1 MAVKEL
7 ALITEKKK
15 RKKKESVQ
23 AAPTKPIKETISNN
37 KGTTKINRSTIS
49 TKPSVQ
55 KTPQNRV
62 VTNKERL
69 TSKPTISDIRTVK
82 TRNFKPKSIQTV
94 DLYERGGRYF
104 YKDGKKEKEV
114 DQKFVQNALKNNK
127 SGVIGRYDSKGTLR
141 ATDKKGNVK
150 KQSLLDKAGFLGR
163 TAGTRAIKGT
173 TSIVDAALQETQ
185 NDLQKG
191 KDIKS
196 PLAKLSQLTKAIM
209 NADPKRGMESAIVE
223 AAQKSKA
230 IWKDKDKNILEKYL
244 GSVMEGAQAVSTGA
258 TKGVKDLTS
267 LVGSYDKNLDKEV
280 AKVQKKIDE
289 PVNKKIEKLEREKYK
304 YGKGM
309 RTASDIVGTTANMAP
324 GIIASAVTR
333 NPNIGIATMG
343 LSAKGQATEEA
354 LKQGADLDTAVKMG
368 TTKGLVE
375 AGTEKLSSGLKI
387 FGKGPTGKWL
397 NEGGTLDDLIEGT
410 LDKKIK
416 NKGMNFLAKQGFGLT
431 GEIAEETISDLAGV
445 MIDKGTLD
453 PNANYTWD
461 DFLNTAKLT
470 FGSTLLT
477 NLLTGGYGSGAYRQN
492 TINMQNNQMKQAQL
506 EEIGQKVES
515 GEVNQ
520 GEVRELVKQVENGT
534 YSQNNNLDTIA
545 IQQREQLDKQLQQ
558 GLITDEQYNQELRDI
573 ANATKQTREQINNI
587 QISLQESAARNNLDP
602 ESDTVKIVQNAMDKR
617 GIKASFDANR
627 FTDENANAFWSIDEN
642 GNREVVFNPNA
653 TTNDIVEEVAI
664 HEITHDLM
672 SSENSKNALKTE
684 ELLNYVKS
692 MKDYESAR
700 KHLEETYSQVY
711 DKNNPNYNKLI
722 DEEVVADVL
731 GRKLGNQEF
740 INKLNGEKPNLAKKL
755 YNWILDKIDN
765 IGKSAE
771 YKAEKRYWRDVAD
784 KFEKAFNMEY
794 NNNEKA
800 NTKFTKFATRENNPY
815 GHIKDF
821 VNLSEETQADAHK
834 VISPLAAELNSKGKQ
849 FGTTT
854 DVNGNTYDFEV
865 FGDSTYRVINVEKL
879 KDSVKEVASERNPN
893 KNSRYSMG
901 NTRNNR
907 DNSSI
912 YNESDRNR
920 SSSDENVEFSSKE
933 QKQQKDNG
941 YRLSNTEQEKNNKG
955 LNNSSF
961 SKDNQG
967 RTLTKQ
973 QKDYFK
979 DSKLRDKNG
988 NLKVFYHG
996 ASQKINIFD
1005 KNRKAKRYT
1014 NFGTEYEADIK
1025 GFFFTENKDYAKTFG
1040 DVNEYYIN
1048 SVKPLNMDN
1057 KDDLNKIF
1065 KPMLDE
1071 MLKNEDIYQWQYDKA
1086 VEDGTIY
1093 RRFID
1098 ENGVDWETI
1107 DEKAFNESIEIM
1119 RDLGYDSLEVNEG
1132 DGETSVFVFDSNQIK
1147 DIDNQNPTNNED
1159 TRLSKSNDEWNRFL
1173 DENIKR
1179 SGKGRT
1185 LNDIRIKNNNVN
1197 TGPEILDKMPTEKK
1211 STIKSLKKGIDTFRK
1226 EITDAFAPVYDMARK
1241 TRNMTLY
1248 HKADKILGSDGMAQV
1263 DLGRN
1268 QVDLKGKPFKNFTD
1282 ENGNKVS
1289 MSWEKAYDSYSKIP
1303 NKAKNEFLV
1312 HQLNID
1318 RLNQGVDQFDIP
1330 LQESQ
1335 QRVEELR
1342 KQYKDIDKW
1351 SENTYQFYRNL
1362 IQNMVENGRIPQS
1375 LADKWLKE
1383 TPHFIHIER
1392 QVPNKGNQGVSVK
1405 NGKVDS
1411 DNLIRKIKGGNYAI
1425 LPIKESTANYVQNA
1439 RRAFAFNDFGKEY
1452 ARTIGT
1458 DARGENVSADT
1469 DIDEIF
1475 GFEPEFVNSDGSGN
1489 YTLKIYENGTPV
1501 EIPISEDVYNSL
1513 SPKTI
1518 PRVGVLAEATK
1529 IYKDLLTNKNPFFG
1543 FLRNPIK
1550 DAGDM
1555 FLYSKHSLYKSI
1567 KTYTKLFGG
1576 RTALRN
1582 RKITKDGVTAQDIVD
1597 FYHNTGNAV
1606 HSFYKN
1612 GQFKSNEGNAKKG
1625 VDKVLSPIEKGNDF
1639 MESMPRITEFWNTI
1653 ESEGYT
1659 IKDGELV
1666 PQKGKTPKKTVEQ
1679 VIAEASYNAAD
1690 VTVNFKR
1697 GGRTSKAISQ
1707 NGGIFFNPSVQGA
1720 SKFTRNITEAV
1731 GDAKA
1736 GDFQAAKRLVLR
1748 AAGMGVAPAI
1758 LSAIMY
1764 DDDDEY
1770 KEIQDYQKDQYYLIK
1785 AGNGKWIRIPKG
1797 RAISLFESAT
1807 RRGMNKTNGEKFGA
1821 KDFGQLVLNQI
1832 APSNP
1837 LDNNIFSPI
1846 TSAITNKSWSG
1857 NKIVSNSMAKRP
1869 VEEQFNEKTDELS
1882 KKLGKQLGISPMKIN
1897 YVINQYSG
1905 VLGDLVLPQITP
1917 KASTGSN
1924 NPIMNILRDN
1934 YSFDAAN
1941 SSKNVGDFYD
1951 VKGKLNTK
1959 ASGLNPSSKDKLES
1973 QYMNKQAQKMYALYD
1988 KKQKIQMDKNLSKK
2002 EKYQQAL
2009 EVQKEINKFAKKAT
2023 ENIKKVDIKKNT
2035 ATIGNDLYYKNEN
2048 SNSGWSQENEKTT
2061 QKREALG
2068 LSPEKY
2074 YYYKNDES
2082 YKTSDGYTKS
2092 ITSGKNAKQTIAMVE
2107 AFNFDPS
2114 DYLEYKSK
2122 LSKIRGDKGANG
2134 KTIRYSARKKKI
2146 AYLNTLPISSV
2157 EKAYLMKQSDRYY
2170 KSSDKSLK
2178 KAIKSSSMSEE
2189 DKKQIYSYLRL
2200 GR

>member
-1 MAVKEL
+1 MAK
-7 ALITEKKK
+7 
-15 RKKKESVQ
+15 KKKE
-23 AAPTKPIKETISNN
+23 PTN
-37 KGTTKINRSTIS
+37 
-49 TKPSVQ
+49 
-55 KTPQNRV
+55 
-62 VTNKERL
+62 ERL
-69 TSKPTISDIRTVK
+69 TGNLITQDRKGNILKQKFRPSVSDAEYNYKNNIQKSTERLQVGKNKFKTVTSTVSKNVLREKNADGYLDTKRKYGDYSKSDASKSNYKVYQKGNKFYYYDEKNKKYEKMASKNAK
-82 TRNFKPKSIQTV
+82 TKYVFDKNDNKQTQTLLGKDKNALANNKPQFGKEKKTYSTV
-94 DLYERGGRYF
+94 DYSSQVKRDMAKDDAEQEKKWLNSLSKEDRKAYEESAKYSNKVQKSKFKKSEKELIEKKNKLQFEARKEGLNKFKNQKEMPSLLKATDYV
-104 YKDGKKEKEV
+104 KENKEKEEKYLKDNKV
-114 DQKFVQNALKNNK
+114 SVKGTNNAISPTDLNPTNVNYKSGEIGVQLQPERLKEAQERNELARTQFEENQWVERNKKTTNLDKITQPFTSAASQLVQGLDTATDFGNRVYIDEEGKEQYLPSKSDLQWQRTLDSYNTKVGKFLAETTNNVGKILATQAMNIAVPGSGTAVYWTSMFGNNYQNAFSQSGGDSTKASLNAIANTGLEFLTAKTLGSATKGLTGGKASQLETALSNLTYKISKNPAISSYLGKGGSEFTEEFIQEYLGNAVDILTLGSDGTHDNIK
-127 SGVIGRYDSKGTLR
+127 EMLTDPDVLASALYSGLMGAVSSAGIAGTTNISTR
-141 ATDKKGNVK
+141 ATGGMTEAQSIKMAQTFKEDLESTIEEYKKNPEENKKKIKKLEKVLKEVEKTSKTPFTENTVKSNMDTVDNIDKKITSTYSDEQQAQMQEINADVLQGKIDHIEANNRIR
-150 KQSLLDKAGFLGR
+150 QMQN
-163 TAGTRAIKGT
+163 GTYAENRKI
-173 TSIVDAALQETQ
+173 ETQ
-185 NDLQKG
+185 ND
-191 KDIKS
+191 
-196 PLAKLSQLTKAIM
+196 
-209 NADPKRGMESAIVE
+209 
-223 AAQKSKA
+223 
-230 IWKDKDKNILEKYL
+230 
-244 GSVMEGAQAVSTGA
+244 
-258 TKGVKDLTS
+258 
-267 LVGSYDKNLDKEV
+267 
-280 AKVQKKIDE
+280 
-289 PVNKKIEKLEREKYK
+289 
-304 YGKGM
+304 
-309 RTASDIVGTTANMAP
+309 
-324 GIIASAVTR
+324 
-333 NPNIGIATMG
+333 
-343 LSAKGQATEEA
+343 
-354 LKQGADLDTAVKMG
+354 
-368 TTKGLVE
+368 
-375 AGTEKLSSGLKI
+375 
-387 FGKGPTGKWL
+387 
-397 NEGGTLDDLIEGT
+397 
-410 LDKKIK
+410 
-416 NKGMNFLAKQGFGLT
+416 
-431 GEIAEETISDLAGV
+431 
-445 MIDKGTLD
+445 
-453 PNANYTWD
+453 
-461 DFLNTAKLT
+461 
-470 FGSTLLT
+470 
-477 NLLTGGYGSGAYRQN
+477 
-492 TINMQNNQMKQAQL
+492 
-506 EEIGQKVES
+506 
-515 GEVNQ
+515 
-520 GEVRELVKQVENGT
+520 
-534 YSQNNNLDTIA
+534 NLDTIA
-545 IQQREQLDKQLQQ
+545 IQQREQLDRQLEQ

-573 ANATKQTREQINNI
+573 ANATKQTREQINTPQNQVETQPQTNETTQDNAITQETQNMAQNEQNYEGLNQKEYNEI
-587 QISLQESAARNNLDP
+587 QKRYKNLIETTGFEEDFIENAKPSDIVSQLKSIKELYEGDEGFLYEAKNWESP
-602 ESDTVKIVQNAMDKR
+602 EVYKNTKSQYDKINRLINRFEGKINQQQNVVQNKQNNKQENRINDHTLEYNGYYIMSEKPNVGYEYKSLEESPR
-617 GIKASFDANR
+617 FQIYDANNDDI
-627 FTDENANAFWSIDEN
+627 THNVANWVGSIDE
-642 GNREVVFNPNA
+642 A
-653 TTNDIVEEVAI
+653 KSYIDSIK
-664 HEITHDLM
+664 
-672 SSENSKNALKTE
+672 NSKVDN
-684 ELLNYVKS
+684 NV
-692 MKDYESAR
+692 
-700 KHLEETYSQVY
+700 ETNETVEQ
-711 DKNNPNYNKLI
+711 
-722 DEEVVADVL
+722 
-731 GRKLGNQEF
+731 Q
-740 INKLNGEKPNLAKKL
+740 
-755 YNWILDKIDN
+755 
-765 IGKSAE
+765 
-771 YKAEKRYWRDVAD
+771 
-784 KFEKAFNMEY
+784 
-794 NNNEKA
+794 NNEAQQEQVKQ
-800 NTKFTKFATRENNPY
+800 
-815 GHIKDF
+815 
-821 VNLSEETQADAHK
+821 EER
-834 VISPLAAELNSKGKQ
+834 KQ
-849 FGTTT
+849 
-854 DVNGNTYDFEV
+854 
-865 FGDSTYRVINVEKL
+865 
-879 KDSVKEVASERNPN
+879 
-893 KNSRYSMG
+893 
-901 NTRNNR
+901 
-907 DNSSI
+907 
-912 YNESDRNR
+912 
-920 SSSDENVEFSSKE
+920 
-933 QKQQKDNG
+933 
-941 YRLSNTEQEKNNKG
+941 
-955 LNNSSF
+955 
-961 SKDNQG
+961 
-967 RTLTKQ
+967 
-973 QKDYFK
+973 
-979 DSKLRDKNG
+979 
-988 NLKVFYHG
+988 
-996 ASQKINIFD
+996 
-1005 KNRKAKRYT
+1005 
-1014 NFGTEYEADIK
+1014 
-1025 GFFFTENKDYAKTFG
+1025 
-1040 DVNEYYIN
+1040 
-1048 SVKPLNMDN
+1048 
-1057 KDDLNKIF
+1057 
-1065 KPMLDE
+1065 
-1071 MLKNEDIYQWQYDKA
+1071 
-1086 VEDGTIY
+1086 
-1093 RRFID
+1093 
-1098 ENGVDWETI
+1098 
-1107 DEKAFNESIEIM
+1107 
-1119 RDLGYDSLEVNEG
+1119 
-1132 DGETSVFVFDSNQIK
+1132 
-1147 DIDNQNPTNNED
+1147 
-1159 TRLSKSNDEWNRFL
+1159 
-1173 DENIKR
+1173 
-1179 SGKGRT
+1179 
-1185 LNDIRIKNNNVN
+1185 
-1197 TGPEILDKMPTEKK
+1197 PEILDKMPTEKK
-1211 STIKSLKKGIDTFRK
+1211 STIKSLKKGIGTFRK

-1289 MSWEKAYDSYSKIP
+1289 MSWEKAYDSYNKIP

-1318 RLNQGVDQFDIP
+1318 RLNQGVDQFEGIT

-1362 IQNMVENGRIPQS
+1362 IQNMVDNGRMPQS

-1425 LPIKESTANYVQNA
+1425 LPIKETTANYVQNA

-1550 DAGDM
+1550 DVGDM
-1555 FLYSKHSLYKSI
+1555 FLYSKHPLYKSI

-1612 GQFKSNEGNAKKG
+1612 GQFESNKGNTKKG

-1666 PQKGKTPKKTVEQ
+1666 PQKGKTPKKKVEQ

-1736 GDFQAAKRLVLR
+1736 GDFQAAKRLILR

-1764 DDDDEY
+1764 GDDDEY

-1785 AGNGKWIRIPKG
+1785 AGDGKWIRIPKG
-1797 RAISLFESAT
+1797 RALSLFESAT
-1807 RRGMNKTNGEKFGA
+1807 RRALDKGKGGKFGA
-1821 KDFGQLVLNQI
+1821 KEYGKLALNQI

-1857 NKIVSNSMAKRP
+1857 NKIVSDSMAKRP

-1917 KASTGSN
+1917 KASTGSS

-2023 ENIKKVDIKKNT
+2023 ENVKKVDIKKNT
-2035 ATIGNDLYYKNEN
+2035 ATIGNDLYYKNKN

-2170 KSSDKSLK
+2170 KSSDNSLK

>member
-49 TKPSVQ
+49 TKPSAQ

-82 TRNFKPKSIQTV
+82 TSNFKPKSIQTV

-127 SGVIGRYDSKGTLR
+127 SGVIGRYNSKGKLKE
-141 ATDKKGNVK
+141 TDSQGNVK
-150 KQSLLDKAGFLGR
+150 
-163 TAGTRAIKGT
+163 TA
-173 TSIVDAALQETQ
+173 
-185 NDLQKG
+185 
-191 KDIKS
+191 
-196 PLAKLSQLTKAIM
+196 KAI
-209 NADPKRGMESAIVE
+209 R
-223 AAQKSKA
+223 
-230 IWKDKDKNILEKYL
+230 
-244 GSVMEGAQAVSTGA
+244 
-258 TKGVKDLTS
+258 
-267 LVGSYDKNLDKEV
+267 
-280 AKVQKKIDE
+280 
-289 PVNKKIEKLEREKYK
+289 REKYK
-304 YGKGM
+304 HLDEQVGALTSNLKNGK
-309 RTASDIVGTTANMAP
+309 RNFSQVVTDIANVADAATDFGPGKVYKNALKTGANALDRVWTGSTKTIENIFDTANDWTTEIDAAQKYLINRARGMSKKEAEKERNAQRQANAEWVSRDLVKDFKDKTGYNEIQP
-324 GIIASAVTR
+324 SLEDGSLVKKDNFAGQVLEGVGGMLPALAVGQ
-333 NPNIGIATMG
+333 NATLG
-343 LSAKGQATEEA
+343 L
-354 LKQGADLDTAVKMG
+354 
-368 TTKGLVE
+368 TTKS
-375 AGTEKLSSGLKI
+375 TEG
-387 FGKGPTGKWL
+387 
-397 NEGGTLDDLIEGT
+397 
-410 LDKKIK
+410 
-416 NKGMNFLAKQGFGLT
+416 
-431 GEIAEETISDLAGV
+431 LAGLQKAKTV
-445 MIDKGTLD
+445 IGNLGRGF
-453 PNANYTWD
+453 ANQAGA
-461 DFLNTAKLT
+461 NTVLGA
-470 FGSTLLT
+470 SS
-477 NLLTGGYGSGAYRQN
+477 YGSGIEEAYRN
-492 TINMQNNQMKQAQL
+492 GATGSQARLYGLGNAATELATEWLSGGIPGTKSEGVIDNIVGDLISKKTAKVSNKYVGNILNAVIKSQVKGIGEGL
-506 EEIGQKVES
+506 EEGIAEIINPYLKNLTYSNGEKVDWKNVKDSALVGYAIGMFLNSPESVNEVKQGIKDAKISTERKTALLNELNALVES
-515 GEVNQ
+515 NDVGETAQEQRAQANEIAQRVQN
-520 GEVRELVKQVENGT
+520 GEIDEITGNALLEQVRNGT
-534 YSQNNNLDTIA
+534 YAENRKIETQNNNLDTIA
-545 IQQREQLDKQLQQ
+545 IRQKEQLDTQLEQ

-573 ANATKQTREQINNI
+573 ANATKQTREEINKPQQVKEQTQQNVEAKPKNVKLNKQKLIDDFKKLTGDSKMVADAKIGRYQVQLMQKEAGNFDGEVEKPYSNEAMELYNQIENSKKTSSHLYHSTPSDRI
-587 QISLQESAARNNLDP
+587 QS
-602 ESDTVKIVQNAMDKR
+602 IV
-617 GIKASFDANR
+617 
-627 FTDENANAFWSIDEN
+627 EN
-642 GNREVVFNPNA
+642 GLKIGSKQNQEGV
-653 TTNDIVEEVAI
+653 
-664 HEITHDLM
+664 
-672 SSENSKNALKTE
+672 SSENKLYLSATE
-684 ELLNYVKS
+684 ELAKSFTPNDEVTLRIKPSTNLENLDYDLLGGEGAYTITNNIEPKYLQVKENGKWVDLLKSKYAKENNNIPTTKSENVISEEVKS
-692 MKDYESAR
+692 
-700 KHLEETYSQVY
+700 Q
-711 DKNNPNYNKLI
+711 
-722 DEEVVADVL
+722 
-731 GRKLGNQEF
+731 
-740 INKLNGEKPNLAKKL
+740 
-755 YNWILDKIDN
+755 
-765 IGKSAE
+765 
-771 YKAEKRYWRDVAD
+771 
-784 KFEKAFNMEY
+784 
-794 NNNEKA
+794 
-800 NTKFTKFATRENNPY
+800 
-815 GHIKDF
+815 
-821 VNLSEETQADAHK
+821 ETQ
-834 VISPLAAELNSKGKQ
+834 KQ
-849 FGTTT
+849 ETT
-854 DVNGNTYDFEV
+854 
-865 FGDSTYRVINVEKL
+865 
-879 KDSVKEVASERNPN
+879 
-893 KNSRYSMG
+893 
-901 NTRNNR
+901 
-907 DNSSI
+907 
-912 YNESDRNR
+912 NE
-920 SSSDENVEFSSKE
+920 
-933 QKQQKDNG
+933 
-941 YRLSNTEQEKNNKG
+941 
-955 LNNSSF
+955 
-961 SKDNQG
+961 
-967 RTLTKQ
+967 
-973 QKDYFK
+973 
-979 DSKLRDKNG
+979 
-988 NLKVFYHG
+988 
-996 ASQKINIFD
+996 
-1005 KNRKAKRYT
+1005 
-1014 NFGTEYEADIK
+1014 
-1025 GFFFTENKDYAKTFG
+1025 
-1040 DVNEYYIN
+1040 
-1048 SVKPLNMDN
+1048 
-1057 KDDLNKIF
+1057 
-1065 KPMLDE
+1065 
-1071 MLKNEDIYQWQYDKA
+1071 
-1086 VEDGTIY
+1086 
-1093 RRFID
+1093 
-1098 ENGVDWETI
+1098 
-1107 DEKAFNESIEIM
+1107 
-1119 RDLGYDSLEVNEG
+1119 
-1132 DGETSVFVFDSNQIK
+1132 
-1147 DIDNQNPTNNED
+1147 
-1159 TRLSKSNDEWNRFL
+1159 
-1173 DENIKR
+1173 
-1179 SGKGRT
+1179 
-1185 LNDIRIKNNNVN
+1185 
-1197 TGPEILDKMPTEKK
+1197 GPEILDKMPTEKK

-1268 QVDLKGKPFKNFTD
+1268 QVDLKGKPFKNFTNY
-1282 ENGNKVS
+1282 EEINKLNKQIEDTQKNKS
-1289 MSWEKAYDSYSKIP
+1289 ISETDKEKQINELKKKIESNKNIDMSFEKAYDSYSKIP

-1342 KQYKDIDKW
+1342 KQYEDIDKW

-1362 IQNMVENGRIPQS
+1362 IQNMVDNGRIPQS

-1392 QVPNKGNQGVSVK
+1392 QVPNKGNQGVSVR

-1489 YTLKIYENGTPV
+1489 YTLKIYEDGTPV

-1529 IYKDLLTNKNPFFG
+1529 VYKDLLTNKNPFFG

-1555 FLYSKHSLYKSI
+1555 FLYSKHPLYKSL
-1567 KTYTKLFGG
+1567 KTYTKLFVG

-1597 FYHNTGNAV
+1597 FYYNTGNAV

-1612 GQFKSNEGNAKKG
+1612 GQFESNKGNAKKG
-1625 VDKVLSPIEKGNDF
+1625 IDKVLSPIEKGNDF

-1666 PQKGKTPKKTVEQ
+1666 PQKGKTPKKTIEQ
-1679 VIAEASYNAAD
+1679 VIAEANYNAAD

-1697 GGRTSKAISQ
+1697 GGRTSKAISR
-1707 NGGIFFNPSVQGA
+1707 NGGIFFNPSAQGA

-1736 GDFQAAKRLVLR
+1736 GDFQAAKRLILR

-1764 DDDDEY
+1764 GDDDEY
-1770 KEIQDYQKDQYYLIK
+1770 KELQDYQKDQYYLIK
-1785 AGNGKWIRIPKG
+1785 AGDGKWIRIPKG

-1807 RRGMNKTNGEKFGA
+1807 RRALDKGKGGKFDA
-1821 KDFGQLVLNQI
+1821 KEYGKLALNQI

-1837 LDNNIFSPI
+1837 LDNNLFSPVFQ
-1846 TSAITNKSWSG
+1846 AAANKSWSK
-1857 NKIVSNSMAKRP
+1857 NKIVSDSMAKRP

-1882 KKLGKQLGISPMKIN
+1882 KKLGKQLHISPMKIN

-1917 KASTGSN
+1917 KASTGSS
-1924 NPIMNILRDN
+1924 NPVMNILRDN

-2023 ENIKKVDIKKNT
+2023 ENVKKVDIKKNT
-2035 ATIGNDLYYKNEN
+2035 ATIGDDLYYKNKN

-2170 KSSDKSLK
+2170 RSSDNSLK
-2178 KAIKSSSMSEE
+2178 KAIKSSSMSDE